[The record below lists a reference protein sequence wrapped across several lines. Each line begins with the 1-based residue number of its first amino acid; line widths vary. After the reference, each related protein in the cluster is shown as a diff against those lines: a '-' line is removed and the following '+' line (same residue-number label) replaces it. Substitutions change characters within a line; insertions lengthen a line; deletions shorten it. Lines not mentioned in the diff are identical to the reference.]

1 MNPYS
6 VSVIIPLYN
15 NEKYIGEAIESVLT
29 QVKKHMEIIVV
40 NDGSTDKSS
49 EVAEKFIPH
58 IKLMHQE
65 NKGAAAARN
74 LGIRQSHGYFLAFS
88 DADDI
93 WMPDHQK
100 LLLAAFEKKPDLDM
114 ALGGVKQFIS
124 PELPIEKGNILMEEL
139 KIMPG
144 YHPGAMLV
152 KKLSFMKVGL
162 LNENLHLAEFVD
174 WFSKARD
181 MELQSIM
188 LDDIVYKRR
197 IHTSNQGILKR
208 DHLKDYTSV
217 LREALARKRKM
228 KRD

>member
-1 MNPYS
+1 MNPFS
-6 VSVIIPLYN
+6 VSVIIPLFN

-29 QVKKHMEIIVV
+29 QADKHMEIIVV

-58 IKLMHQE
+58 IKLIQQL

-74 LGIRQSHGYFLAFS
+74 LGIIQSHGYFLAFL

-100 LLLAAFEKKPDLDM
+100 LLLEAFNKFPDLDM
-114 ALGGVKQFIS
+114 TLGSVEQFIS
-124 PELPIEKGNILMEEL
+124 PELPIEKGNILIDEL

-152 KKLSFMKVGL
+152 KKLSFMKIGL
-162 LNENLHLAEFVD
+162 LNEKLHLAEFID

-181 MELQSIM
+181 MGLKSIM

-208 DHLKDYTSV
+208 DHLKDYTTV
-217 LREALARKRKM
+217 LREALARKKKM